1 MDVKFPLDNYVK
13 YLDAATGI
21 EKERCRLDFLR
32 DVKLRIKEVTTRDYI
47 DRDGQTV
54 DYVLLFIPNEQIYA
68 FVQEND
74 HSIFDDGLRQHVI
87 VCSPMTLF
95 AVLAVVRQ
103 SIDNFTLERTSQEI
117 MQLIGS
123 FRKQWDEFIKKMES
137 LGKSLTAAQNDYEAL
152 VTTRKRMLEVPLQ
165 KIEVLRGG
173 NEAPPEGAITA
184 ATEAGGDE

>member
-1 MDVKFPLDNYVK
+1 
-13 YLDAATGI
+13 
-21 EKERCRLDFLR
+21 
-32 DVKLRIKEVTTRDYI
+32 
-47 DRDGQTV
+47 
-54 DYVLLFIPNEQIYA
+54 
-68 FVQEND
+68 VQEND

>member
-1 MDVKFPLDNYVK
+1 
-13 YLDAATGI
+13 
-21 EKERCRLDFLR
+21 
-32 DVKLRIKEVTTRDYI
+32 
-47 DRDGQTV
+47 
-54 DYVLLFIPNEQIYA
+54 
-68 FVQEND
+68 
-74 HSIFDDGLRQHVI
+74 
-87 VCSPMTLF
+87 
-95 AVLAVVRQ
+95 
-103 SIDNFTLERTSQEI
+103 

-173 NEAPPEGAITA
+173 NEAPPEGSITA